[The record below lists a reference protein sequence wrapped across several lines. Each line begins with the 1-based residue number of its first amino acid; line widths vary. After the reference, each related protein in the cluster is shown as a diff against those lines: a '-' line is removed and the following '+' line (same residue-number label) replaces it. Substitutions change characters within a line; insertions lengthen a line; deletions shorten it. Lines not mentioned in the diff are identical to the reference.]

1 MDHWQRILVYLSACL
16 VVGLALVVFTH
27 SFFELADATGSTGY
41 IALFAFGFVYLNL
54 GFAINRRFMLKSD
67 RSHTLNYLM
76 SFLIAAPTVLWIFT
90 KDEGLGD
97 SLLTFTATIL
107 FAVFLGAYFGI
118 RRGRVKR
125 ADYLKK
131 YFEENEDQL
140 PDDLKRQHEDLS
152 NN

>member
-1 MDHWQRILVYLSACL
+1 
-16 VVGLALVVFTH
+16 
-27 SFFELADATGSTGY
+27 
-41 IALFAFGFVYLNL
+41 
-54 GFAINRRFMLKSD
+54 
-67 RSHTLNYLM
+67 M